1 MASPAGI
8 LDQDPGGNML
18 TELAID
24 DFAIVDHLELDLAVG
39 MTAITGETG
48 AGKSILLGALGLCL
62 GERADTGSVRHGSE
76 RTDLSARFDIK
87 ALPEARAWLEAR
99 ELSADDCLLRR
110 VVTAGGRSKAWI
122 NGQPATVA
130 DLKGLGEHLIEIH
143 GQHAHQALLREE
155 THLRLLDD
163 FAGHKPDVVALGET
177 FRRWQAARRRLKQ
190 LAEDGDEAQAR
201 RQLLRYQVEEL
212 DQLALAEGELKAL
225 ENEQEEL
232 AHAEERLREAQF
244 AADCCDQDDGGAVTL
259 LTQAIN
265 HLSALPGHDRGSL
278 ADALGMLGEA
288 RIQVEEAARELNHFA
303 AGTELDPERLAW
315 VEQRLSEVHRI
326 ARKHHLVPEEVT
338 GLHARLQAELE
349 ALEGGDA
356 DLETLSAEVETLR
369 DSWRDQARKVGERRR
384 KAALRFAKA
393 VQKQLTFLAM
403 DKARFEVEVEDR
415 QSPAVDGL
423 QTVRF
428 LISANPGQPPRPLTK
443 VASGGELS
451 RISLAIQVVAAQ
463 HSTIPCLVFD
473 EVDVGVSGAT
483 AEIVG
488 QLLRRL
494 GDQGQVL
501 TVTHL
506 PQVAAQAHQH
516 LHIEKQA
523 KRDKTQTR
531 MAMLD
536 EAGRVGE
543 LARMLGGVNL
553 SDRTLAHAR
562 EMLDASQ
569 RAHH

>member
-1 MASPAGI
+1 
-8 LDQDPGGNML
+8 ML
-18 TELAID
+18 TELAIR
-24 DFAIVDHLELDLAVG
+24 DFAIVDHLELDLAGG

-62 GERADTGSVRHGSE
+62 GERADSASVRHGSE
-76 RTDLSARFDIK
+76 RADLSARFDLQ
-87 ALPEARAWLEAR
+87 ALPEARAWLEYR
-99 ELSADDCLLRR
+99 ELPTDDCLLRR
-110 VVTAGGRSKAWI
+110 VVTRSGRSKAWI

-130 DLKGLGEHLIEIH
+130 DLRALGEHLIEIH
-143 GQHAHQALLREE
+143 GQHAHQALLNEE

-163 FAGHKPDVVALGET
+163 FAGHRERVAEMRRT
-177 FRRWQAARRRLKQ
+177 FREWQASRRRLER
-190 LAEDGDEAQAR
+190 LAEDGDEIRAR

-212 DQLALAEGELKAL
+212 EALALAEGELKGL
-225 ENEQEEL
+225 EEEQEEL

-244 AADCCDQDDGGAVTL
+244 AAECCDGDEAGA
-259 LTQAIN
+259 LTRLNQAIQ
-265 HLSALPGHDRGSL
+265 HLSALPGSDRGSL
-278 ADALGMLGEA
+278 ADTLTMLGEA
-288 RIQVEEAARELNHFA
+288 RIQIEEAGRELGHFA
-303 AGTELDPERLAW
+303 AGVELDPERLAW
-315 VEQRLSEVHRI
+315 VEERLGEVHRI
-326 ARKHHLVPEEVT
+326 ARKHHVLPEELVD
-338 GLHARLQAELE
+338 LHRRLAEELE
-349 ALEGGDA
+349 GLEGGDG
-356 DLETLSAEVETLR
+356 DLEALAAEVEAQ
-369 DSWRDQARKVGERRR
+369 QARWHEQARAVSRARHQAARRFGR
-384 KAALRFAKA
+384 A
-393 VQKQLTFLAM
+393 VQEQLAFLAM
-403 DKARFEVEVEDR
+403 DKATFEVELAPREA
-415 QSPAVDGL
+415 PALEGL
-423 QTVRF
+423 EGARMR
-428 LISANPGQPPRPLTK
+428 ISANPGQPARPLAK

-463 HSTIPCLVFD
+463 HSTIASLVFD

-494 GDQGQVL
+494 GENGQVM

-506 PQVAAQAHQH
+506 PQVAAQAHHH

-523 KRDKTQTR
+523 EKASTLTR
-531 MAMLD
+531 MALLD

>member
-1 MASPAGI
+1 
-8 LDQDPGGNML
+8 ML
-18 TELAID
+18 TELAIR
-24 DFAIVDHLELDLAVG
+24 DFAIVDHLELELSGG

-62 GERADTGSVRHGSE
+62 GERADSASVRHGRE
-76 RTDLSARFDIK
+76 RADLSARFDLQ

-99 ELSADDCLLRR
+99 ELPADDCLLRR
-110 VVTAGGRSKAWI
+110 VVTRSGRSKAWI

-130 DLKGLGEHLIEIH
+130 DLRALGEHLIEIH
-143 GQHAHQALLREE
+143 GQHAHQALLNEE

-163 FAGHKPDVVALGET
+163 FAGHREAVAEMRLA
-177 FRRWQAARRRLKQ
+177 FREWQASRRRLER
-190 LAEDGDEAQAR
+190 LAEDGDEIRAR

-212 DQLALAEGELKAL
+212 EALALAEGELKGL
-225 ENEQEEL
+225 EEEQEEL

-244 AADCCDQDDGGAVTL
+244 ATECCDGDEAGA
-259 LTQAIN
+259 LTRLNQAIQ
-265 HLSALPGHDRGSL
+265 HLSALPGSDRGSL
-278 ADALGMLGEA
+278 ADTLTMLGEA
-288 RIQVEEAARELNHFA
+288 RIQIEEAGRELGHFA
-303 AGTELDPERLAW
+303 AGVELDPERLAW
-315 VEQRLSEVHRI
+315 VEERLGEVHRI
-326 ARKHHLVPEEVT
+326 ARKHHVLPEELVD
-338 GLHARLQAELE
+338 LHRRLAEELE
-349 ALEGGDA
+349 GLEGGDG
-356 DLETLSAEVETLR
+356 DLEALAAEVEAQ
-369 DSWRDQARKVGERRR
+369 QARWHEQATAVSRARRQ
-384 KAALRFAKA
+384 AARRFGRA
-393 VQKQLTFLAM
+393 VQEQLAFLAM
-403 DKARFEVEVEDR
+403 DKATFEVELAPREA
-415 QSPAVDGL
+415 PALEGL
-423 QTVRF
+423 EGARM
-428 LISANPGQPPRPLTK
+428 LISANPGQPARPLAK

-463 HSTIPCLVFD
+463 HSTIASLVFD

-494 GDQGQVL
+494 GENGQVM

-506 PQVAAQAHQH
+506 PQVAAQAHHH

-523 KRDKTQTR
+523 EKASTLTR
-531 MAMLD
+531 MALLD